1 MYDLKAYTPTQGVKS
16 VVKYNFKTKE
26 IELDVRPYGN
36 IKTKNFTILRCS
48 ELKDKWGN
56 MIFENN
62 IVKYDEQL
70 IGEVKFTKG
79 KFVVEFKQLI
89 VDLCDIN
96 DKILIIGDVYAKKI
110 E

>member
-1 MYDLKAYTPTQGVKS
+1 M
-16 VVKYNFKTKE
+16 
-26 IELDVRPYGN
+26 
-36 IKTKNFTILRCS
+36 
-48 ELKDKWGN
+48 WGN

-62 IVKYDEQL
+62 IVQYDEKL

-79 KFVVEFKQLI
+79 KFVVEFNKLA

-96 DKILIIGDVYAKKI
+96 DKILVIGDVYAKKI

>member
-16 VVKYNFKTKE
+16 EVKYNFKTKE
-26 IELDVRPYGN
+26 IELEARPYGN

-48 ELKDKWGN
+48 ELKDMWGN

-62 IVKYDEQL
+62 IVQYDEKL

-79 KFVVEFKQLI
+79 KFVVEFNKLA

-96 DKILIIGDVYAKKI
+96 DKILIIGDVYAKEI

>member
-1 MYDLKAYTPTQGVKS
+1 
-16 VVKYNFKTKE
+16 
-26 IELDVRPYGN
+26 
-36 IKTKNFTILRCS
+36 
-48 ELKDKWGN
+48 

-62 IVKYDEQL
+62 IVQYDEKL

-79 KFVVEFKQLI
+79 KFVVEFNKLA

>member
-1 MYDLKAYTPTQGVKS
+1 MYDLKAYTPTQGIKS

-26 IELDVRPYGN
+26 IELEVRPYGN
-36 IKTKNFTILRCS
+36 VKTKNFTILRCS
-48 ELKDKWGN
+48 ELKDMWGN

-79 KFVVEFKQLI
+79 KFVVEFKQLM

>member
-16 VVKYNFKTKE
+16 VVKYNFKTK
-26 IELDVRPYGN
+26 
-36 IKTKNFTILRCS
+36 NFTILRCS
-48 ELKDKWGN
+48 ELKDMWGN

-62 IVKYDEQL
+62 IVQYDEKL

-79 KFVVEFKQLI
+79 KFVVEFNKLA

-96 DKILIIGDVYAKKI
+96 DKILIIGDVYARD
-110 E
+110 

>member
-1 MYDLKAYTPTQGVKS
+1 M
-16 VVKYNFKTKE
+16 
-26 IELDVRPYGN
+26 
-36 IKTKNFTILRCS
+36 
-48 ELKDKWGN
+48 WGN

-62 IVKYDEQL
+62 SVKYDEQL

-79 KFVVEFKQLI
+79 KFVVEFNKLLA

>member
-1 MYDLKAYTPTQGVKS
+1 MYDLKAYTPTQGIKS

-26 IELDVRPYGN
+26 IELEVRPYGN

-48 ELKDKWGN
+48 ELKDMWGN

-62 IVKYDEQL
+62 IVQYDEKL

-79 KFVVEFKQLI
+79 KFVVEFNKLA
-89 VDLCDIN
+89 VDLCGIN

>member
-1 MYDLKAYTPTQGVKS
+1 MYDLKAYTPTQGVRS

-26 IELDVRPYGN
+26 IELEVRPYGK

-48 ELKDKWGN
+48 ELKDMWGN

-62 IVKYDEQL
+62 IVQYDEKL

-79 KFVVEFKQLI
+79 KFVVEFNKLA

-96 DKILIIGDVYAKKI
+96 DKILVIGDVYAKKI

>member
-26 IELDVRPYGN
+26 IELEVRPYRN

-48 ELKDKWGN
+48 ELKDMWGN

-62 IVKYDEQL
+62 IVQYDEKL

-79 KFVVEFKQLI
+79 KFVVEFNKLA

-96 DKILIIGDVYAKKI
+96 DKILIIGDVYAMEI

>member
-26 IELDVRPYGN
+26 IELEVRPYGN
-36 IKTKNFTILRCS
+36 KTTPHVKQWRCS
-48 ELKDKWGN
+48 ERKDMWGN

-79 KFVVEFKQLI
+79 KFVVEFKQLT

-96 DKILIIGDVYAKKI
+96 DKILIIGDVYAAKI

>member
-1 MYDLKAYTPTQGVKS
+1 
-16 VVKYNFKTKE
+16 
-26 IELDVRPYGN
+26 
-36 IKTKNFTILRCS
+36 
-48 ELKDKWGN
+48 

-79 KFVVEFKQLI
+79 KFVVEFKQLT
-89 VDLCDIN
+89 VDLCYIN

>member
-26 IELDVRPYGN
+26 IELEVRPYGN

-48 ELKDKWGN
+48 ELKDMWGN

-62 IVKYDEQL
+62 IVQYDKKL

-79 KFVVEFKQLI
+79 KFVVEFNGLA